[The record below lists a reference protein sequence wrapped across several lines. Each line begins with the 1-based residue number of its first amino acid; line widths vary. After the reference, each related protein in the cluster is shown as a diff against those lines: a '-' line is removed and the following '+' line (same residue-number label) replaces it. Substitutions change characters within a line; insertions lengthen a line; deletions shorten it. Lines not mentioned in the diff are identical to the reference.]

1 MERRISPCPN
11 CGKMIYSHAVLC
23 PYCKRRTGFKP
34 ADKTETPIADAPV
47 APAASVASAAPAEG
61 KPSKSKKK
69 VSIPYYGQQRL
80 SKYSRA
86 TKVKG
91 AIIALLTVVVL
102 ILFIAVQMQNRRL
115 MKLSSAIDHSSQEVI
130 DSMANEVSQSGYV
143 IAKFPERDRHCMYYL
158 VGGHMYVFDA
168 VTRNERELKL
178 NEMNPQAVVD
188 YEGSGVLQANIS
200 PDDQYIIIVAS
211 RDMGNTECG
220 LYQMDAKTQ
229 QITVL
234 DRGKVTFD
242 NGEYTVQ
249 SGGRTARYDTSG
261 TKLAGLTIE
270 EAEAMPKPATKEEKK
285 KEETSEKVEEEKH
298 ETVTEQLEP
307 KVDVVKQP
315 SVPTDIKISP
325 NITAPATNDKAQE

>member
-34 ADKTETPIADAPV
+34 AEQS
-47 APAASVASAAPAEG
+47 APAASSAPAAAASAPAQSR
-61 KPSKSKKK
+61 PAQSKKK
-69 VSIPYYGQQRL
+69 VSKPYYGQQHLRRF
-80 SKYSRA
+80 SKA
-86 TKVKG
+86 TIVKG
-91 AIIALLTVVVL
+91 AIIAVLALVVL
-102 ILFIAVQMQNRRL
+102 GLFIAVQMQSQRL
-115 MKLSSAIDHSSQEVI
+115 KKLSSAIDHSSQEVI

-158 VGGHMYVFDA
+158 LGGHLFVFDA
-168 VTRNERELKL
+168 LTRNEQELNL
-178 NEMNPQAVVD
+178 SDMNPQAAVN

-211 RDMGNTECG
+211 RDAGNTECG

-229 QITVL
+229 QLTVL
-234 DRGKVTFD
+234 DRGKVTYD

-249 SGGRTARYDTSG
+249 SGGRTARYDSSG

-270 EAEAMPKPATKEEKK
+270 EAEALPKPAAKEEKK
-285 KEETSEKVEEEKH
+285 KEESTETQVEEKH
-298 ETVTEQLEP
+298 ESVTEQMEP
-307 KVDVVKQP
+307 KMDVVKQP

-325 NITAPATNDKAQE
+325 NITAPSSTEKTQE